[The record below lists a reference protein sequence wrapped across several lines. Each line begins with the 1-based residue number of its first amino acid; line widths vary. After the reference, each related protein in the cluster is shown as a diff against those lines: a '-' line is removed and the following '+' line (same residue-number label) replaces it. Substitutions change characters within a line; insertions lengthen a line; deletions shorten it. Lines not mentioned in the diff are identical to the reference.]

1 MLPLPA
7 DGWEWAGLP
16 VRSARDLAQDTAL
29 LLRQMAEGQSFQPG
43 TSTNP
48 WVIAG
53 YVLGGLFVLI
63 LALIFFS
70 AFMSN
75 L

>member
-7 DGWEWAGLP
+7 AGWEWAGLP
-16 VRSARDLAQDTAL
+16 ARSARDLAQDTAL
-29 LLRQMAEGQSFQPG
+29 LLRQMAEGQTFRPG
-43 TSTNP
+43 TPANP

-70 AFMSN
+70 VFMSN